1 VVEERKAGKPV
12 ARVSHTLL
20 SQARAILTHRT
31 LVHAGFRQIM
41 RKKCWIGTV
50 FLVKVD
56 AVFKGS
62 KADVSP
68 LKLAFACPSSISAD
82 PPLRAV
88 STIGGIPIYLRRAGD
103 RWRLRE
109 RNEQPRSFVTL
120 TSAALPTALLGVFRC
135 RHRSRRRR
143 RDRSPRSGSR
153 QDRFFVFLAGEF
165 VRNGHFSDHF
175 FHATRRRRKRRS
187 QLSIRWQEALAAIS

>member
-1 VVEERKAGKPV
+1 
-12 ARVSHTLL
+12 
-20 SQARAILTHRT
+20 
-31 LVHAGFRQIM
+31 
-41 RKKCWIGTV
+41 V

-88 STIGGIPIYLRRAGD
+88 STVGGIPIYLRRAGD

-109 RNEQPRSFVTL
+109 RNEQPRSFVTFDFSGF
-120 TSAALPTALLGVFRC
+120 TDSFIGGVPV
-135 RHRSRRRR
+135 SSPVQAPETGPISPIWV
-143 RDRSPRSGSR
+143 SPR
-153 QDRFFVFLAGEF
+153 
-165 VRNGHFSDHF
+165 
-175 FHATRRRRKRRS
+175 
-187 QLSIRWQEALAAIS
+187 